1 MTYTIK
7 INEVV
12 EGDVSA
18 DQFQKLIVVECEM
31 NANSDAAAEQVM
43 NDLLISVAK
52 HNNISTDRLNTNLY
66 KTQWI
71 NGI

>member
-7 INEVV
+7 INEVI
-12 EGDVSA
+12 EGGDGTEEIITVN
-18 DQFQKLIVVECEM
+18 CEM
-31 NANSDAAAEQVM
+31 NANSDAAAEQIM
-43 NDLLISVAK
+43 NDLVISVAK
-52 HNNISTDRLNTNLY
+52 HNYLSTDRLNTNLY

>member
-1 MTYTIK
+1 VTYTIK

-12 EGDVSA
+12 EGDVGA
-18 DQFQKLIVVECEM
+18 ERYKGLIMVQCEM

-43 NDLLISVAK
+43 NDLLISVSK
-52 HNNISTDRLNTNLY
+52 HNNIHTDRLNTNLY

>member
-12 EGDVSA
+12 EGDVSE
-18 DQFQKLIVVECEM
+18 DQFKRLVVVECEM
-31 NANSDAAAEQVM
+31 NANNDAAAEQIM
-43 NDLLISVAK
+43 NDLLIAVAK